1 MGMDIL
7 NRWTRAILLSSETA
21 QTIADAVV
29 EAVERGANLRGA
41 DLSGADL
48 RGADLSEANLR
59 GANLRGAD
67 LREANLSGADL
78 SGADNFVMQIQGSCH
93 QIVAVDDDVRIG
105 CQRRTLAKWLSVF
118 QSIGTEHGYTAFQME
133 EYGDHLRY
141 FARRLEAW
149 QARKA
154 ATTGAALGAR

>member
-118 QSIGTEHGYTAFQME
+118 QSIGTEHGYTAFQIE

-141 FARRLEAW
+141 FARRMEAW

-154 ATTGAALGAR
+154 AK

>member
-29 EAVERGANLRGA
+29 EAVQRGAELSWADLRGADLSGANLRGA
-41 DLSGADL
+41 DLRGADL
-48 RGADLSEANLR
+48 RGAD
-59 GANLRGAD
+59 LRGAD
-67 LREANLSGADL
+67 LREANLSEADL
-78 SGADNFVMQIQGSCH
+78 SEADNFVMQIQGSCH

-118 QSIGTEHGYTAFQME
+118 QSIGTEHGYTAFQIE

-141 FARRLEAW
+141 FARRMEAW

-154 ATTGAALGAR
+154 AK

>member
-29 EAVERGANLRGA
+29 EAVQRGAE
-41 DLSGADL
+41 LSWADL
-48 RGADLSEANLR
+48 RGADLS

-67 LREANLSGADL
+67 LREANLREADLREANLSEADL
-78 SGADNFVMQIQGSCH
+78 SEADNFVMQIQGSCH

-118 QSIGTEHGYTAFQME
+118 QSIGTEHGYTAFQIE

-141 FARRLEAW
+141 FARRMEAW

-154 ATTGAALGAR
+154 AK